1 MVVLI
6 KKLKYFLNIFKKD
19 LISSYYDITDIPSL
33 SDLRFKYKGYN
44 PIIKSFIPFVYI
56 KLPIL
61 QLLIILSASCFFY
74 VSILHFSSGSGV
86 LALTLLEISLAS
98 IYLTL
103 VKFFV
108 AKHVKLSH
116 SHNKILDLLVI
127 IIIFLF
133 LCFSIIYFGTRTSIL
148 VIIPVLLIKY
158 YFKYYPNNSFDFNR
172 LKDNV
177 VAKTLSARTK
187 RIDNL
192 FSRTM
197 FVSGFYNQFV
207 SRQYWLILAYYL
219 THENS
224 YECFLLIQY
233 GIFHICLNITNRS
246 IAALFGNP
254 RGVIVS
260 KTVDTMASI
269 IGISVAIG
277 GGNWLCHG
285 F

>member
-33 SDLRFKYKGYN
+33 SDLRVQYKGYN

-158 YFKYYPNNSFDFNR
+158 YFKYYPNNSFDLNR